1 MMNGWAGTVLRVNL
15 STRKVSKEP
24 LNMEWAHEFIGG
36 RGLNSRTLYSECKI
50 GTDPMGPDNPLIIG
64 VGPCNGTLVPGS
76 GSLTITTKSPLSGFH
91 GDSSTRAYFGAE
103 LKYAGY
109 DQIIIQGKS
118 DNPVYLWIEDDKIE
132 IRDASHLWGKFTDE
146 TISILYR
153 ENRDPSIA
161 VLCIGPAG
169 ENLVKFASIM
179 GPMGRAAG
187 RTGVG
192 TVMGSKKLKSI
203 VVRGTKGV
211 KVANPEQIEKVY
223 KETQRVWLED
233 LKHVYDRRKKY
244 GLPINTQLYQE
255 LGIRATKNYLE
266 GVFEKEVPLERLSKE
281 YYGRRRNCFG
291 CFLPCDRMWIVSQGP
306 YAGSYGAGLESAQT
320 HHTYSKLGI
329 SDLDVV
335 FHLNTMLDKYG
346 IDLADWTGVTG
357 MAIECYQ
364 NGIISSKD
372 TEGLKLD
379 WGAGEAIV
387 KLLDMIVYR
396 KGLGDTL
403 AEGVKRSAEIIGR
416 GADRYAL
423 HVKGLA
429 FDSRDPRGSKAWGLG
444 YAISSRGADHCR
456 TLVPDL
462 APGIDRFSE
471 EGKPAMLK
479 WCEEC
484 IGVQNCL
491 ETCVFPWPRYDFTVP
506 PLLANIYAAV
516 TGVEAS
522 GEQMM
527 KVGERLINLERCFN
541 IREGLQKSDDS
552 LPDRFTKETLPNGP
566 SKGHV
571 VRIGP
576 MVDKYYELRGWDV
589 ESGLSKRAS
598 LEGLGLKEMADE
610 LESLGKLS
618 KGDEQGGSGQ

>member
-15 STRKVSKEP
+15 STRKISKEP
-24 LNMEWAHEFIGG
+24 LSMEWAHEFIGG
-36 RGLNSRTLYSECKI
+36 KGLNSRTLYSECKI
-50 GTDPMGPDNPLIIG
+50 GTDPMGPDNPLILG
-64 VGPCNGTLVPGS
+64 VGPCNGTLIPGS
-76 GSLTITTKSPLSGFH
+76 SSLTIATKSPLSGFI
-91 GDSSTRAYFGAE
+91 GDSNTRAYFGAE
-103 LKYAGY
+103 IKYAGY
-109 DQIIIQGKS
+109 DQIIIQGIS
-118 DNPVYLWIEDDKIE
+118 DNPVYLWIEDDKVE
-132 IRDASHLWGKFTDE
+132 IKEAHHLWGKLIGE
-146 TISILYR
+146 TQTIIQR
-153 ENRDPSIA
+153 ENRDPGIA

-192 TVMGSKKLKSI
+192 TVMGSKKLKAI
-203 VVRGTKGV
+203 AIRGTKGV
-211 KVANPEQIEKVY
+211 KVADHESLEEAY
-223 KETQRVWLED
+223 KEIQNGWLVD
-233 LKHVYDRRKKY
+233 RKDIYDRRKKY
-244 GLPINTQLYQE
+244 GVPINTQLYQE
-255 LGIRATKNYLE
+255 LGIRATKNYQT
-266 GVFEKEVPLERLSKE
+266 GIFEHEVPLVRIAEE
-281 YYGRRRNCFG
+281 YSGRRRNCFG
-291 CFLPCDRMWIVSQGP
+291 CFFPCDRMWTVSQGP

-320 HHTYSKLGI
+320 HHPYSRLGI

-335 FHLNTMLDKYG
+335 FHLNTMVDEYG
-346 IDLADWTGVTG
+346 IDIMDWAGVTG
-357 MAIECYQ
+357 MAMECYQ
-364 NGIISSKD
+364 NGILSAMD
-372 TEGLKLD
+372 TDGLKLD
-379 WGAGEAIV
+379 WGAGEAVV

-403 AEGVKRSAEIIGR
+403 AEGLKRAAETIGH

-506 PLLANIYAAV
+506 ELLAKIFMAV
-516 TGVEAS
+516 TGVEIT
-522 GEQMM
+522 GEQLL
-527 KVGERLINLERCFN
+527 KVGERVLNLDRCFN
-541 IREGLQKSDDS
+541 MREGMQKSDDG
-552 LPDRFTKETLPNGP
+552 LPDRFTKEMMPEGP

-571 VRIGP
+571 VSIGP

-589 ESGLSKRAS
+589 ASGLPKRAN

-610 LESLGKLS
+610 LEGLGKL
-618 KGDEQGGSGQ
+618 GIG